1 MDLAG
6 RVYKMGRMVCY
17 CTFPTVIM
25 VLCYKA
31 IQTGDC
37 NNLPKESWFDL
48 LIHNSHDLEK
58 GENEFSGDPILLGD

>member
-1 MDLAG
+1 
-6 RVYKMGRMVCY
+6 
-17 CTFPTVIM
+17 M